1 MASAAPPA
9 PPNANEHLFQG
20 VTFFITPTVH
30 PHVRAALT
38 DLLTT
43 WGGSP
48 CPPAPTSTASST
60 TTTAVA
66 AARPPRFDPALV
78 THIITDTLDFPEH
91 ALVKQRVGYGAG
103 GPGASAASPDEA
115 GVEVVTPAWVTRSF
129 DLQVLQP
136 PRFYSADRALFFSG
150 TIVCTSELPEP
161 DTLAIHSAVLALGG
175 QTRREL
181 TREVTHL
188 VCAAA
193 HGHKYEMALKFGTEL
208 GIVVVLPHWFE
219 ESLKLSTL
227 VPIDIYRFPSPPF
240 STSLRALPSTSSTT
254 ATTTAPTLVPFATRL
269 HDYWRARL
277 AHSTSTSA
285 TANEA
290 GSPPA
295 AEPNT
300 ATAVILGTR
309 RGGAIGGGAAPGDAA
324 ADDDKAYVAAAGAG
338 AGALPV
344 PAPGAGRGGGGG
356 RAGPFAGKRVY
367 LASDLGINAGL
378 ERALRARVRD
388 AGGECSSFA
397 AIARGRGRG
406 SGSSMG
412 LGLGLG
418 GRGSGGEE
426 EEEEEG
432 GEEEED
438 QEEEEVE
445 EDEGGE
451 RARKRRGSRGSTAE
465 REGAWA
471 TRRRAEKRL
480 RASDIVVLRTREGWE
495 YWTAYD
501 ANLTIGNIH
510 YLFHCLATSS
520 LPSPLSRLLHY
531 PLPSTHGLPA
541 WRNKDVVMTV
551 SNYAGPARDYVRAM
565 IEALGARFE
574 GTMSKGTSY
583 VVSASEFGS
592 KVQHART
599 WELPLVTHLWLEAL
613 LLEWRLVPPTAHPS
627 YTLSGAASTGA
638 SATHFT
644 TLLGDTAWTREG
656 IERWAALDE
665 QREARRL
672 ATRDVGELQREEEEE
687 LRRARALEPLGGAG
701 AGDED
706 MVEAALRAARDG
718 SEPAGAVAAT
728 RTASPAA
735 APVPRVAKAR
745 RTRSPSPVAAP
756 APAPAPAPAAAAVQK
771 PPPSSSPSP
780 LPSPVPAAAPSP
792 VKKADREPEAAPPAP
807 APASKGKEREP
818 LQPQPQPQPRAR
830 RSATR
835 EDEDEAMDVDE
846 QAEGDEEEED
856 KAPLATPPKRS
867 KKDKKGEKK
876 EKDTGKGKGKE
887 ERKPKAKSSKKAVR
901 EPSSPLSDPPR
912 SASPARRASSSSSS
926 SSSDESPPPSAKAM
940 GKTFALISDANLV
953 VGGSKRGAAAKARAA
968 LVAQMGDRNAYE
980 QELKSSGRK
989 GGAGATRRSRSPRKA
1004 SVRVKD
1010 EESEGEEEEEEGA
1023 AAGARGNGDEED
1035 EPEGVVKRR
1044 KQESGAGE
1052 GDKAAPARKKG
1063 KRSAK
1068 AARADADD
1076 DDDELEDDDEPKKKK
1091 AKVGAGPAHKGV
1103 KAVQASATTTQDP
1116 GAVSS
1121 IDKPPNAKPPAPV
1134 AKKIRIISTGL
1145 QLDKSSPDI
1154 KALKSLGATWTD
1166 RPAEATHLVVKGISR
1181 TEKFL
1186 CCLPFAPKIVDKRW
1200 IDACLSAN
1208 KLVDE
1213 APYLLKD
1220 KKKEAEIGDTLEAIL
1235 GRARKGKLFGG
1246 RSVYVTRGVQPD
1258 CATMQRI
1265 LQAAG
1270 AVVHVKDLSRM
1281 LKKIADDPDALVVSA
1296 PTDRREW
1303 DKLAQSPYSRP
1314 IYSVE
1319 AVFASVMHMDLK
1331 RGFTPDNRV
1340 DPQLHDD

>member
-1 MASAAPPA
+1 MVASPAPPPA
-9 PPNANEHLFQG
+9 PPNANEHLFNG
-20 VTFFITPTVH
+20 VSFFITTTVH
-30 PHVRAALT
+30 PDLT
-38 DLLTT
+38 DLLIT

-48 CPPAPTSTASST
+48 CPAPPTPSTSTPSSST
-60 TTTAVA
+60 AT
-66 AARPPRFDPALV
+66 RPPRFDPARV
-78 THIITDTLDFPEH
+78 THIVTDTLDFPEL
-91 ALVKQRVGYGAG
+91 ALVQARNEPGAHG
-103 GPGASAASPDEA
+103 GASAADA
-115 GVEVVTPAWVTRSF
+115 AVEVVTPAWVTRSF

-161 DTLAIHSAVLALGG
+161 DTLAIHAAVVALGG

-240 STSLRALPSTSSTT
+240 STSLRPVPSTSTST
-254 ATTTAPTLVPFATRL
+254 TTTAVSSSSRPTATAPAPIVPFATRL
-269 HDYWRARL
+269 HDYWRTRL
-277 AHSTSTSA
+277 AAHSTTPHPREH
-285 TANEA
+285 EA
-290 GSPPA
+290 GLPPPA
-295 AEPNT
+295 TEPNT
-300 ATAVILGTR
+300 ATAVILGPRR
-309 RGGAIGGGAAPGDAA
+309 RGGAFAAGAARAGDDDDAAYLASAGAGGGPGAGAATLPDRP
-324 ADDDKAYVAAAGAG
+324 AAAGAS
-338 AGALPV
+338 A
-344 PAPGAGRGGGGG
+344 R
-356 RAGPFAGKRVY
+356 RPFAGKRVY
-367 LASDLGINAGL
+367 LASDLGLGQGL
-378 ERALRARVRD
+378 ERALRARVQD
-388 AGGECSSFA
+388 AGGECWSFA
-397 AIARGRGRG
+397 SAGRG
-406 SGSSMG
+406 SGSGSGSGSAVG
-412 LGLGLG
+412 LGLGASEG
-418 GRGSGGEE
+418 EEEGREE
-426 EEEEEG
+426 EEE
-432 GEEEED
+432 
-438 QEEEEVE
+438 
-445 EDEGGE
+445 DEGEGLGE
-451 RARKRRGSRGSTAE
+451 REGAGAGATRGRRGSTAE
-465 REGAWA
+465 REDAWA
-471 TRRRAEKRL
+471 KRRKAEKRL

-501 ANLTIGNIH
+501 ANLTIGNLA

-531 PLPSTHGLPA
+531 PVPSLTGLPA
-541 WRNKDVVMTV
+541 WRGLDVVMTV

-613 LLEWRLVPPTAHPS
+613 LLEWRLAPPTAHPS
-627 YTLSGAASTGA
+627 YTLSGSTTSGTGGA
-638 SATHFT
+638 GATHFT

-665 QREARRL
+665 QREARAL
-672 ATRDVGELQREEEEE
+672 ATRDVGELQREEEEL
-687 LRRARALEPLGGAG
+687 LRGALELDGEGEGERDREAHVG
-701 AGDED
+701 EVGMDE
-706 MVEAALRAARDG
+706 
-718 SEPAGAVAAT
+718 SEPTRGAVAAT
-728 RTASPAA
+728 RTASPAP
-735 APVPRVAKAR
+735 APAPKVTKAR
-745 RTRSPSPVAAP
+745 RTRSPSPVAEPAVATANASAP
-756 APAPAPAPAAAAVQK
+756 AADAAAAAVVKQ

-780 LPSPVPAAAPSP
+780 VPSPAPAPAP
-792 VKKADREPEAAPPAP
+792 ATAP

-818 LQPQPQPQPRAR
+818 LQPQPQPQPR
-830 RSATR
+830 RSAMR
-835 EDEDEAMDVDE
+835 EPEEEDEPEPEPEPEAMDVDE
-846 QAEGDEEEED
+846 ADEEEED
-856 KAPLATPPKRS
+856 KTPLATPPKRA
-867 KKDKKGEKK
+867 KKEEKK
-876 EKDTGKGKGKE
+876 GKGKGKE
-887 ERKPKAKSSKKAVR
+887 ERQAKANSSKKVVR
-901 EPSSPLSDPPR
+901 EASSPLSDPPR
-912 SASPARRASSSSSS
+912 SASPARRSSPSS

-989 GGAGATRRSRSPRKA
+989 GGAGGAGAAGARRSRSPRKA

-1010 EESEGEEEEEEGA
+1010 EESEDEEDGR
-1023 AAGARGNGDEED
+1023 AAGARGAGDEED

-1044 KQESGAGE
+1044 KKEASAAV
-1052 GDKAAPARKKG
+1052 GDKAAPSRKKG

-1068 AARADADD
+1068 AARDD
-1076 DDDELEDDDEPKKKK
+1076 DDDEEEEPEDDDGDEPKKKK
-1091 AKVGAGPAHKGV
+1091 AKVGAGPAHKGL

-1121 IDKPPNAKPPAPV
+1121 FDKPPNAKAPAPV

-1145 QLDKSSPDI
+1145 QLDKTSPDI

-1166 RPAEATHLVVKGISR
+1166 RPSEATHLVVKGISR

-1200 IDACLSAN
+1200 IDACVSAK

-1235 GRARKGKLFGG
+1235 ARARKGKLFGG
-1246 RSVYVTRGVQPD
+1246 RSVYVTRQVQPD

-1270 AVVHVKDLSRM
+1270 AVVHVKDLSRT
-1281 LKKIADDPDALVVSA
+1281 LKKIADEPDALVISTPA
-1296 PTDRREW
+1296 DRREW
-1303 DKLAQSPYSRP
+1303 DKLVQPPYSRP
-1314 IYSVE
+1314 VYSVE
-1319 AVFASVMHMDLK
+1319 AVFASVMHMDLE
-1331 RGFTPDNRV
+1331 RGFTSDNRV

>member
-1 MASAAPPA
+1 MVASPAPPPA
-9 PPNANEHLFQG
+9 PPNANEHLFNG
-20 VTFFITPTVH
+20 VSFFITTTVH
-30 PHVRAALT
+30 PDVRAALT
-38 DLLTT
+38 DLLIT

-48 CPPAPTSTASST
+48 CPAPPTPSTSTPSSST
-60 TTTAVA
+60 AT
-66 AARPPRFDPALV
+66 RPPRFDPARV
-78 THIITDTLDFPEH
+78 THIVTDTLDFPEL
-91 ALVKQRVGYGAG
+91 ALVQARNEPGAHG
-103 GPGASAASPDEA
+103 GASAADA
-115 GVEVVTPAWVTRSF
+115 AVEVVTPAWVTRSF

-161 DTLAIHSAVLALGG
+161 DTLAIHAAVVALGG

-240 STSLRALPSTSSTT
+240 STSLRPVPSTS
-254 ATTTAPTLVPFATRL
+254 TTTAVSSSSRPTATAPAPILPFATRL
-269 HDYWRARL
+269 HDYWRTRL
-277 AHSTSTSA
+277 AAAHSTTPHA
-285 TANEA
+285 PEA
-290 GSPPA
+290 DPPA
-295 AEPNT
+295 TEPNT
-300 ATAVILGTR
+300 ATAVILGPRR
-309 RGGAIGGGAAPGDAA
+309 RGGAFAAGAARAGDDDDAA
-324 ADDDKAYVAAAGAG
+324 YLASAGAG
-338 AGALPV
+338 AGAGLPDT
-344 PAPGAGRGGGGG
+344 PAAAGA
-356 RAGPFAGKRVY
+356 RARRPFAGKRVY
-367 LASDLGINAGL
+367 LASDLGLGQGL
-378 ERALRARVRD
+378 ERALRARVQD
-388 AGGECSSFA
+388 AGGECWSFA
-397 AIARGRGRG
+397 SAGRG
-406 SGSSMG
+406 SGSGSGSASAVG
-412 LGLGLG
+412 LGLGASEG
-418 GRGSGGEE
+418 EEEGREE
-426 EEEEEG
+426 EEEEE
-432 GEEEED
+432 
-438 QEEEEVE
+438 
-445 EDEGGE
+445 DEGEGLGE
-451 RARKRRGSRGSTAE
+451 REEATRGRRGSTAE
-465 REGAWA
+465 REDAWA
-471 TRRRAEKRL
+471 KRRKAEKRL

-501 ANLTIGNIH
+501 ANLTIGNLA

-531 PLPSTHGLPA
+531 PVPSLTGLPA
-541 WRNKDVVMTV
+541 WRGLDVVMTV

-627 YTLSGAASTGA
+627 YTLSGSTTSGTGGGA
-638 SATHFT
+638 GATHFT

-665 QREARRL
+665 QREARAL
-672 ATRDVGELQREEEEE
+672 ATRDVGELQREEEEL
-687 LRRARALEPLGGAG
+687 LRGALELDGESEGEREAHVG
-701 AGDED
+701 EATMDE
-706 MVEAALRAARDG
+706 
-718 SEPAGAVAAT
+718 SEPTRGAVAAT
-728 RTASPAA
+728 RTASPAP
-735 APVPRVAKAR
+735 APKVAKAR
-745 RTRSPSPVAAP
+745 RTRSPSPVAEPAVAGNASAPAAAADAAAVVQQPPPSSSSPSPVPSP
-756 APAPAPAPAAAAVQK
+756 APAPAPATA
-771 PPPSSSPSP
+771 
-780 LPSPVPAAAPSP
+780 
-792 VKKADREPEAAPPAP
+792 PAP
-807 APASKGKEREP
+807 KAAAPASKGKEREP
-818 LQPQPQPQPRAR
+818 LQPQPQPQPQPR

-835 EDEDEAMDVDE
+835 EPEEEDEPEPEPEAMDVDE
-846 QAEGDEEEED
+846 ADEEEED
-856 KAPLATPPKRS
+856 KTPLATPPKRA
-867 KKDKKGEKK
+867 KKEEKKGK
-876 EKDTGKGKGKE
+876 KGKGKE
-887 ERKPKAKSSKKAVR
+887 ERQAKAKSSKKVVR
-901 EPSSPLSDPPR
+901 EASSPLSDPPR
-912 SASPARRASSSSSS
+912 SASPAHRSSPSS

-989 GGAGATRRSRSPRKA
+989 GGGAGGAGAAGARRSRSPRKA

-1010 EESEGEEEEEEGA
+1010 EESEDEEDGR
-1023 AAGARGNGDEED
+1023 AAGARGAGDEED

-1044 KQESGAGE
+1044 KKEASAAV
-1052 GDKAAPARKKG
+1052 GDKAAPSRKKV

-1068 AARADADD
+1068 AARDDD
-1076 DDDELEDDDEPKKKK
+1076 DDDEEEPEDDDGDEPKKKK

-1103 KAVQASATTTQDP
+1103 KAVRASATTTQDP

-1121 IDKPPNAKPPAPV
+1121 FDKPPNAKPPAPV

-1145 QLDKSSPDI
+1145 QLDKTSPDI
-1154 KALKSLGATWTD
+1154 KALKSLGAAWTD
-1166 RPAEATHLVVKGISR
+1166 RPSEATHLVVKGISR

-1200 IDACLSAN
+1200 IDACVSAK

-1235 GRARKGKLFGG
+1235 ARARKGKLFGG
-1246 RSVYVTRGVQPD
+1246 RSVYVTRQVQPD

-1270 AVVHVKDLSRM
+1270 AVVHVKDLSRT
-1281 LKKIADDPDALVVSA
+1281 LKKIADEPDALVISTPA
-1296 PTDRREW
+1296 DRREW
-1303 DKLAQSPYSRP
+1303 DKLVQPPYSRP
-1314 IYSVE
+1314 VYSVE
-1319 AVFASVMHMDLK
+1319 AVFASVMHMDLE
-1331 RGFTPDNRV
+1331 RGFTSDNRV